1 MSQQFSLLL
10 LPLPLLLEA
19 RDSQILIHHQN
30 RKADHDTELD
40 PAETSETTSIP
51 NLEEAT
57 SFIRHDL
64 PSYVCMAGH
73 RDLGLAAAQVLAW
86 G

>member
-1 MSQQFSLLL
+1 M
-10 LPLPLLLEA
+10 
-19 RDSQILIHHQN
+19 
-30 RKADHDTELD
+30 KA
-40 PAETSETTSIP
+40 IP

-86 G
+86 GKESVFGASWILE